1 MHFFYCIHCAQC
13 RLQSFFFF
21 FNSLWSWLDSL
32 LFTLFIFIIY
42 HLLFIIGSWQAKL
55 KKTTIWWLEIR
66 RICCLMLWSWWS
78 WLWISGRTYP
88 PLCMTGLTQWNP
100 SDLSV
105 GWQPGLH
112 VGAEQQLYHQ
122 IDESA
127 LVNFL
132 VEAEKFNLPT
142 AIIESIITSSF
153 TICYAAAT
161 IWDRA
166 NCSIAFCMY
175 KMW

>member
-13 RLQSFFFF
+13 RLQRV

-55 KKTTIWWLEIR
+55 KKTTIWWLEVR
-66 RICCLMLWSWWS
+66 RIWCLMLWGWWS
-78 WLWISGRTYP
+78 WLWISVRTYP

-127 LVNFL
+127 
-132 VEAEKFNLPT
+132 VEDELSSGSWK
-142 AIIESIITSSF
+142 ICQSI
-153 TICYAAAT
+153 Y
-161 IWDRA
+161 DA
-166 NCSIAFCMY
+166 NRHHRVHYHLLIYHLLCCCNHLGQG
-175 KMW
+175 KL